1 MNEMQARS
9 MKMNSRPV
17 DVRIKSIS
25 PIKMEQTT
33 YETNY
38 EKSSENI
45 SVSMWNYWKLSTLD
59 ARRIY
64 LLHCKCSL
72 SLDQ

>member
-45 SVSMWNYWKLSTLD
+45 SVSMW
-59 ARRIY
+59 IY
-64 LLHCKCSL
+64 
-72 SLDQ
+72 